1 MNGESITLKKLA
13 EQFASLPG
21 IGRKSAWRLAF
32 HMLTL
37 DKRQIEDFTNIL
49 LDAHNNIHKCS
60 ICQNLTDLDTCEIC
74 LDRSRNHDTIC
85 VVEEPRDIIILEK
98 SNSFSGLYHVLHG
111 LISPLDGIGPDNL
124 TIKDLIYRVN
134 SSKIKEVI
142 LATSP
147 TIEGEATA
155 MYISKLLKPM
165 GIIVSRIAYGMPVG
179 GELKYVDEITISK
192 AIENRN
198 EL

>member
-1 MNGESITLKKLA
+1 MSGKSVTLKKLA

-21 IGRKSAWRLAF
+21 IGKKSGWRLAF
-32 HMLTL
+32 YVLAL
-37 DKRQIEDFTNIL
+37 KKEQIENFTNIL
-49 LDAHNNIHKCS
+49 LDAHENIHKCS

-74 LDRSRNHDTIC
+74 LDKSRDHSTIC
-85 VVEEPRDIIILEK
+85 VVEESRDIMVLEK

-124 TIKDLIYRVN
+124 TIKSLLQRVG
-134 SSKIKEVI
+134 SDKIREVI

-165 GIIVSRIAYGMPVG
+165 EVVVSRIAYGMPVG

-198 EL
+198 KL

>member
-1 MNGESITLKKLA
+1 MSEGSVILKKLA

-37 DKRQIEDFTNIL
+37 NKEQIKVFTNTL
-49 LDAHNNIHKCS
+49 LDAHENIHECS
-60 ICQNLTDLDTCEIC
+60 ICQNLTDLDICEIC
-74 LDRSRNHDTIC
+74 SDQSKDHSIIC
-85 VVEEPRDIIILEK
+85 VVEESRDIVVLEK
-98 SNSFSGLYHVLHG
+98 SNSFNGLYHVLHG
-111 LISPLDGIGPDNL
+111 LISPLDGIGPDDL
-124 TIKDLIYRVN
+124 TIKHLLKRVN
-134 SSKIKEVI
+134 GSKIKEVI

-165 GIIVSRIAYGMPVG
+165 EVVVSRIAYGMPVG
-179 GELKYVDEITISK
+179 GELRYVDEITISK

-198 EL
+198 KL

>member
-1 MNGESITLKKLA
+1 MSGESVTLKKLA

-21 IGRKSAWRLAF
+21 IGKKSAWRLAF
-32 HMLTL
+32 YVLTL
-37 DKRQIEDFTNIL
+37 KKEQIENFTNIL
-49 LDAHNNIHKCS
+49 LDAHENIHKCS
-60 ICQNLTDLDTCEIC
+60 IGQNLTDLDTCEIC
-74 LDRSRNHDTIC
+74 LDKSRDHSTIC
-85 VVEEPRDIIILEK
+85 VVEESRDIMVLEK

-124 TIKDLIYRVN
+124 TIKSLLQRVG
-134 SSKIKEVI
+134 SDKIREVI

-165 GIIVSRIAYGMPVG
+165 EVVVSRIAYGMPVG

-198 EL
+198 KL

>member
-1 MNGESITLKKLA
+1 MSEGSVILKKLA

-37 DKRQIEDFTNIL
+37 NKEQIEVFTNTL
-49 LDAHNNIHKCS
+49 LDAHENIHKCS
-60 ICQNLTDLDTCEIC
+60 VCQNLTDLNVCEIC
-74 LDRSRNHDTIC
+74 SDQSRDHSIIC
-85 VVEEPRDIIILEK
+85 VVEESRDIVVLEK
-98 SNSFSGLYHVLHG
+98 SNSFNGLYHVLHG

-124 TIKDLIYRVN
+124 TIKHLLKRIN
-134 SSKIKEVI
+134 GSKIKEVI

-165 GIIVSRIAYGMPVG
+165 EIVVSRIAYGMPVG

-198 EL
+198 KL

>member
-1 MNGESITLKKLA
+1 MSEGSVILKKLA

-37 DKRQIEDFTNIL
+37 NKEQIEVFTNTL
-49 LDAHNNIHKCS
+49 LDAHENIHECS
-60 ICQNLTDLDTCEIC
+60 ICQNLTDLDICEIC
-74 LDRSRNHDTIC
+74 SDQSKDHSIIC
-85 VVEEPRDIIILEK
+85 VVEESRDIVVLEK
-98 SNSFSGLYHVLHG
+98 SNSFNGLYHVLHG
-111 LISPLDGIGPDNL
+111 LISPLDGIGPDDL
-124 TIKDLIYRVN
+124 TIKHLLKRVN
-134 SSKIKEVI
+134 GSKIKEVI

-165 GIIVSRIAYGMPVG
+165 EVVVSRIAYGMPVG
-179 GELKYVDEITISK
+179 GELRYVDEITISK

-198 EL
+198 KL

>member
-1 MNGESITLKKLA
+1 MNGESVTLKKLA

-32 HMLTL
+32 HILTL
-37 DKRQIEDFTNIL
+37 NKDQVENFTNIL
-49 LDAHNNIHKCS
+49 LDAHKNIHKCS
-60 ICQNLTDLDTCEIC
+60 VCQNLTDLDTCEIC
-74 LDRSRNHDTIC
+74 LDKFRASDIIC
-85 VVEEPRDIIILEK
+85 VVEEPRDVIILEK

-124 TIKDLIYRVN
+124 TIKSLIHRVN
-134 SSKIKEVI
+134 TTKVKEVI

-155 MYISKLLKPM
+155 MYISKLIKPM
-165 GIIVSRIAYGMPVG
+165 GITVSRIAYGMPVG

-198 EL
+198 NL

>member
-21 IGRKSAWRLAF
+21 IGKKSAWRLAF
-32 HMLTL
+32 YMLTL
-37 DKRQIEDFTNIL
+37 SKEQVENFTNIL
-49 LDAHNNIHKCS
+49 LDAHENIHKCS
-60 ICQNLTDLDTCEIC
+60 VCQNLTDLNTCEIC
-74 LDRSRNHDTIC
+74 LDESRNHNIIC
-85 VVEEPRDIIILEK
+85 VVEESRDVIILEK
-98 SNSFSGLYHVLHG
+98 SNSFNGLYHVLHG

-124 TIKDLIYRVN
+124 TIKSLLHRV
-134 SSKIKEVI
+134 SSNQIKEVI

-165 GIIVSRIAYGMPVG
+165 EIIVSRIAYGMPVG

-198 EL
+198 KL

>member
-1 MNGESITLKKLA
+1 MSGESITLRKLA

-21 IGRKSAWRLAF
+21 IGKKSAWRLAF
-32 HMLTL
+32 YMLTL
-37 DKRQIEDFTNIL
+37 SKEQVKNFTNIL
-49 LDAHNNIHKCS
+49 LNAHENIHKCS

-74 LDRSRNHDTIC
+74 SDQSRIHNTIC
-85 VVEEPRDIIILEK
+85 VVEESRDVVVLEK
-98 SNSFSGLYHVLHG
+98 SNSFNGLYHVLHG

-124 TIKDLIYRVN
+124 TIKDLLHRVN
-134 SSKIKEVI
+134 TSKIKEVI

-165 GIIVSRIAYGMPVG
+165 EIIVSRIAYGMPVG

-198 EL
+198 KL

>member
-1 MNGESITLKKLA
+1 MSGESVTLKKLA

-21 IGRKSAWRLAF
+21 IGKKSAWRLAF
-32 HMLTL
+32 YVLTL
-37 DKRQIEDFTNIL
+37 KKEQIENFTNIL
-49 LDAHNNIHKCS
+49 LDAHENIHKCS

-74 LDRSRNHDTIC
+74 LDKSRDHSTIC
-85 VVEEPRDIIILEK
+85 VVEESRDIMVLEK

-124 TIKDLIYRVN
+124 TIKSLLQRVG
-134 SSKIKEVI
+134 SDKIREVI

-165 GIIVSRIAYGMPVG
+165 EVVVSRIAYGMPVG

-198 EL
+198 KL

>member
-1 MNGESITLKKLA
+1 MSGESVTLKKLA

-32 HMLTL
+32 YMLTL
-37 DKRQIEDFTNIL
+37 DKEQIDVFTDTL
-49 LDAHNNIHKCS
+49 LDAHKNIHKCS
-60 ICQNLTDLDTCEIC
+60 ICQNLTDLDICEIC
-74 LDRSRNHDTIC
+74 SDQSRDQSIIC
-85 VVEEPRDIIILEK
+85 VVEESRDIVALEK
-98 SNSFSGLYHVLHG
+98 SNSFNGLYHVLHG

-124 TIKDLIYRVN
+124 TIKHLLARVT

-155 MYISKLLKPM
+155 MYISKLLKPI
-165 GIIVSRIAYGMPVG
+165 GVVVSRIAYGMPVG

-198 EL
+198 KL

>member
-37 DKRQIEDFTNIL
+37 DKHQIENFTNIL

-60 ICQNLTDLDTCEIC
+60 VCQNLTDLDTCEIC
-74 LDRSRNHDTIC
+74 LDRTRNCDVIC
-85 VVEEPRDIIILEK
+85 VVEEPRDVIILEK
-98 SNSFSGLYHVLHG
+98 SNSFNGLYHVLHG

-124 TIKDLIYRVN
+124 TIKNLIHRVN

-165 GIIVSRIAYGMPVG
+165 GTIVSRIAYGMPVG

-192 AIENRN
+192 AMENRN
-198 EL
+198 KL

>member
-1 MNGESITLKKLA
+1 MSEGSVTLKKLA

-37 DKRQIEDFTNIL
+37 NKEQIEIFTNTL
-49 LDAHNNIHKCS
+49 LDAHKNIHKCS
-60 ICQNLTDLDTCEIC
+60 VCQNLTDLNVCEIC
-74 LDRSRNHDTIC
+74 SDQSRDHSIIC
-85 VVEEPRDIIILEK
+85 VVEESRDIVVLEK
-98 SNSFSGLYHVLHG
+98 SNSFNGLYHVLHG

-124 TIKDLIYRVN
+124 TIKHLLKRIN
-134 SSKIKEVI
+134 GSKIKEVI

-165 GIIVSRIAYGMPVG
+165 EIVVSRIAYGMPVG

-198 EL
+198 KL